1 MLEDL
6 NIPGKVFSCRVKSI
20 KNDLSDADAKIL
32 EEAVMNPSWQLTV
45 LSRELKKRNINISDN
60 SMRRHRL
67 KACSCWKI

>member
-20 KNDLSDADAKIL
+20 KNDLSDADAKIF